1 MKKLKKIRIAVS
13 LAFFLLLTAFFAD
26 VSGCLPRQLSVL
38 EQIQFLP
45 SLLSFNLGM
54 VGFWL
59 IASFLFGRVY
69 CSTVCPM
76 GTFQDFFG
84 RLGKKIRKKKN
95 ARYRFSPAKN
105 ILRYSLL
112 TMTAF
117 SLCAGVVAFPA
128 LIDPYSAY
136 GRIVVAFVRP
146 LTAWIHNTAA
156 TDSTLLLTV
165 DVVLPGA
172 VGLSVAALT
181 AVIVGFL
188 AFRNG
193 RTFCNTVCP
202 VGATL
207 SLCSRSSIW
216 RMEIDT
222 DKCINCHRCEYAC
235 KAACIDLSDH
245 VVDMS
250 RCVLCFN
257 CVDACNDDAITYTP
271 NRRRAATP
279 LMQRIKERAA
289 VGSAS
294 PAMDVMIKEKKKA
307 VPDASRRR
315 FLSFVGTA
323 AVTGSLANAADGIRQ
338 AEAAAKGR
346 VPVNRRRA
354 VTPPGAESRD
364 DFLRRC
370 TSCQLCVGKCPA
382 EAITMVDYNNTEIPQ
397 IDESACTG
405 CGKCEYVCPAT
416 PYKAIYVEGIE

>member
-257 CVDACNDDAITYTP
+257 CVDVCNDDAITYTP

-279 LMQRIKERAA
+279 LMQRIKELSGGRIEMGPGTLYG
-289 VGSAS
+289 VLTR
-294 PAMDVMIKEKKKA
+294 MNKEGLITLT
-307 VPDASRRR
+307 SEEGRRK
-315 FLSFVGTA
+315 
-323 AVTGSLANAADGIRQ
+323 NY
-338 AEAAAKGR
+338 
-346 VPVNRRRA
+346 
-354 VTPPGAESRD
+354 
-364 DFLRRC
+364 
-370 TSCQLCVGKCPA
+370 
-382 EAITMVDYNNTEIPQ
+382 AITE
-397 IDESACTG
+397 E
-405 CGKCEYVCPAT
+405 GKNALHLEYRRLKQLVT
-416 PYKAIYVEGIE
+416 DGAILEEVEE